1 MNKLHTAVRPVIAI
15 DKDGAPIEPA
25 RINTNWRN
33 DCGVL
38 VRRKINITY
47 DSWPEVPKGDKET
60 LWNSLSVIY
69 RSPLELYE
77 CGKEATLKTMGRCL
91 RTFRNTLKN
100 NFVDKDVTP
109 FERYGFIT
117 PDDWKKFVV
126 KASSKNFKQKS
137 EHGKSLS
144 KKNIFRPN
152 LGPGGYKAK
161 LLKWRQMEERLRLA
175 GIPNPLEGCSERTKT
190 WLLGRS
196 KSTDDGQ
203 LIPKSSGVKEVLQ
216 RAKELARKEKEGT
229 FIPVGNK
236 DQLSVALGTHE
247 HRGCTRGVSSLAKAN
262 EGLSGTTTC
271 TRCEP

>member
-1 MNKLHTAVRPVIAI
+1 
-15 DKDGAPIEPA
+15 
-25 RINTNWRN
+25 
-33 DCGVL
+33 
-38 VRRKINITY
+38 
-47 DSWPEVPKGDKET
+47 VPKGDKET
-60 LWNSLSVIY
+60 LWNSLSVIH
-69 RSPLELYE
+69 RFPPELYE

-126 KASSKNFKQKS
+126 KAFSENFKQKS

-161 LLKWRQMEERLRLA
+161 LPKWRQMEERLRLA

-203 LIPKSSGVKEVLQ
+203 LIPKSSGVEEVLQ

-247 HRGCTRGVSSLAKAN
+247 HRGRTRGVSSLAKVN
-262 EGLSGTTTC
+262 EGLSGMTTC

>member
-1 MNKLHTAVRPVIAI
+1 
-15 DKDGAPIEPA
+15 
-25 RINTNWRN
+25 
-33 DCGVL
+33 
-38 VRRKINITY
+38 
-47 DSWPEVPKGDKET
+47 
-60 LWNSLSVIY
+60 
-69 RSPLELYE
+69 
-77 CGKEATLKTMGRCL
+77 
-91 RTFRNTLKN
+91 
-100 NFVDKDVTP
+100 
-109 FERYGFIT
+109 
-117 PDDWKKFVV
+117 
-126 KASSKNFKQKS
+126 
-137 EHGKSLS
+137 LS

-161 LLKWRQMEERLRLA
+161 LLKWRQMEERLRQA

-203 LIPKSSGVKEVLQ
+203 LIPKSSGVEEVLQ

-247 HRGCTRGVSSLAKAN
+247 HRGRTRGVSSLAKVN
-262 EGLSGTTTC
+262 EGLSGMTTC